1 MSTVNRRARGG
12 MIDGEGILVGGAVA
26 VLVVGLGVFV
36 VSEILGEKLVGSHR
50 KVPANPFKLI
60 KALSKHQLSWPVY
73 ASEIAAL
80 MTVTVVA
87 LCGVWFWWWQRTD
100 GHIDRSARHMGRGR
114 TIAPLTKKMS
124 ARKSKA
130 FGLTSPGLP
139 IGRSAFGGVPL
150 FMDYESCA
158 VDIWGPRRGKTTSR
172 AVPTILAAPGPVL
185 ATSNKRDVADM
196 TRDVREQLNGRVWV
210 FDPQQIAGEPCS
222 WYWNPLSYVRSE
234 RHAREMAAIFEACS
248 RPDDAQQDAYFDPQ
262 GKTLVA
268 NLLLAAASD
277 NRPLTQVYEW
287 ASTPTNLEPAKVLE
301 KYGYRL
307 PAKALKA
314 TANLSDKQ
322 RDGLYGTALKVCAFM
337 EVGDTMEWV
346 EPPSMWRNHPGRVI
360 PPEVCEFDPYAFVQS
375 DSEGT
380 GETLYLLSKEGEGGA
395 TPLTSALTFA
405 VCEAAEDIAK
415 RRPRGRLAIPMVV
428 VLDEGANVA
437 AGLERLPD
445 LYSHYGSRGI
455 PLMLI
460 LQSYKQ
466 GESVWGEKGMA
477 KMWSA
482 ANVKVYGGGVEDMHF
497 LSDLKTRVGGVPLT
511 QTSVTTGARQGRSMQ
526 HSTNYIDIVSEADL
540 AAMPLGRILVLAG
553 GAKPVLAIPRKWDDV
568 GMFDKKRR
576 QLVDLAQ
583 ASERAHDPAKNPV
596 ADRYV
601 PNSARRS

>member
-12 MIDGEGILVGGAVA
+12 MIDGEGILVGGGVGL
-26 VLVVGLGVFV
+26 LVVALGIFV
-36 VSEILGEKLVGSHR
+36 VSEILGERLAGSHR
-50 KVPANPFKLI
+50 KVPVNPFKLI
-60 KALSKHQLSWPVY
+60 KALSKHQLTWTPY
-73 ASEIAAL
+73 ATATAAIL
-80 MTVTVVA
+80 TLTILVLGGA
-87 LCGVWFWWWQRTD
+87 WYWWWARAD

-114 TIAPLTKKMS
+114 TIAPLTEKVS
-124 ARKSKA
+124 ARKSKS

-139 IGRSAFGGVPL
+139 IGRSVCGGVPL

-234 RHAREMAAIFEACS
+234 RHARELAAIFEACS

-268 NLLLAAASD
+268 NLLLAAARDDRTLS
-277 NRPLTQVYEW
+277 QVYEW
-287 ASTPTNLEPAKVLE
+287 ASTPTSMEPAKVLE
-301 KYGYRL
+301 KHRYRL
-307 PAKALKA
+307 SAKALKA
-314 TANLSDKQ
+314 TANLTDKQ
-322 RDGLYGTALKVCAFM
+322 RDGLYGTALKICAFM
-337 EVGDTMEWV
+337 EVADTMQWV
-346 EPPSMWRNHPGRVI
+346 EPPSMSRRRGRAI
-360 PPEVCEFDPYAFVQS
+360 PTDVCEFDPYEFVQS
-375 DSEGT
+375 DTEGT

-405 VCEAAEDIAK
+405 MCEAAEDIAK

-497 LSDLKTRVGGVPLT
+497 LTDLKTRIGGVPLT
-511 QTSVTTGARQGRSMQ
+511 QTNVTTGGRQGRSMQ
-526 HSTNYIDIVSEADL
+526 HSMSTVDIVSEADL

-568 GMFDKKRR
+568 GMFDRKRK
-576 QLVDLAQ
+576 QLVELAR
-583 ASERAHDPAKNPV
+583 ASERSHDPAKDT
-596 ADRYV
+596 ASDRYL